1 MPRDEVQAAYFALLR
16 AREELEALRR
26 YGEYLEAE
34 RRRLAEAAE
43 QRHALVAEVDPRL
56 ARALRHADEAL
67 DKALELRRRVIAD
80 ELRRLPDRLEAAEA
94 FVAESEREHEQL
106 KRSA

>member
-26 YGEYLEAE
+26 YGEYLELE
-34 RRRLAEAAE
+34 RRRLAQAVEARRALAE
-43 QRHALVAEVDPRL
+43 DVDTRL
-56 ARALRHADEAL
+56 TRALRHTEEAL
-67 DKALELRRRVIAD
+67 DKAVELRRRVVAD
-80 ELRRLPDRLEAAEA
+80 ELRRLPDRIAAAES
-94 FVAESEREHEQL
+94 FVVESEQEHEQL